1 LPFLT
6 KKYYLNFYGGEPLLS
21 FDLIKEIISFLKT
34 KNKEIK
40 KKANYSITTNGILLT
55 KEIIK
60 FLNEHHF
67 SVVLSFDGKA
77 QNIQR
82 KKGSSKE
89 LILFIEELL
98 KQPNI
103 NLEVNS
109 VFTPATIDFLT
120 ESMEFIMAL
129 EVPNIRFALSTIEN
143 WDEDSLQ
150 KFKNEIKKLRKI
162 LLHRYKSRSDVPI
175 VNFREANEK
184 GIFFCAAGR
193 DRVAITPEGKIWG
206 CFLFPDYFKGKEK
219 STEYQKFFFGTLNGF
234 KKNHKNIYRDICS
247 NYSQLSMDNFSTS
260 SMNCLLC
267 PDLEKCSICPINAAF
282 SSKSLGKIPVYLCQI
297 QKIKIQEKEKFKNQI
312 KTYQI

>member
-1 LPFLT
+1 MR
-6 KKYYLNFYGGEPLLS
+6 NVG
-21 FDLIKEIISFLKT
+21 
-34 KNKEIK
+34 
-40 KKANYSITTNGILLT
+40 SITTNGIILT

-60 FLNEHHF
+60 FLDEHHF

-77 QNIQR
+77 QDIQR
-82 KKGSSKE
+82 KNGSSKE
-89 LILFIEELL
+89 LISTIEEFL

-109 VFTPATIDFLT
+109 VFTPATIDVLA

-129 EVPNIRFALSTIEN
+129 EVLNIRFALSTIEN

-150 KFKNEIKKLRKI
+150 KFKNEMKKLRKI

-175 VNFREANEK
+175 VNFRETNEK

-193 DRVAITPEGKIWG
+193 DRVAITPEGRIWG
-206 CFLFPDYFKGKEK
+206 CFLFPDYLKGKEK
-219 STEYQKFFFGTLNGF
+219 LPEYQKFFFGTLNDF
-234 KKNHKNIYRDICS
+234 KKNYKNIYRNIYS

-267 PDLEKCSICPINAAF
+267 PDLEKCSICPISAAF
-282 SSKSLGKIPVYLCQI
+282 SGKVLGKIPVYLCQI
-297 QKIKIQEKEKFKNQI
+297 QKIKIHEKEKFKNQL